1 MMKQHLD
8 LLEGRGH
15 AVFGHTIEEGDIIV
29 DLCDTDNGQ
38 GIEYDEDDIIVSG
51 GIEAVQE
58 YGEDYIGNDE
68 GEWIVE

>member
-15 AVFGHTIEEGDIIV
+15 AVFGHTIEGDIGH
-29 DLCDTDNGQ
+29 LSDTESGQ
-38 GIEYDEDDIIVSG
+38 GIEYGDDDIIVTD

-58 YGEDYIGNDE
+58 YDYIDNEE
-68 GEWIVE
+68 GEWIIE

>member
-15 AVFGHTIEEGDIIV
+15 AVFGHTIEGDIG
-29 DLCDTDNGQ
+29 DTENGQ
-38 GIEYDEDDIIVSG
+38 GIEYGEDDIIVTD

-58 YGEDYIGNDE
+58 YDYIDNEE
-68 GEWIVE
+68 GEWIIE